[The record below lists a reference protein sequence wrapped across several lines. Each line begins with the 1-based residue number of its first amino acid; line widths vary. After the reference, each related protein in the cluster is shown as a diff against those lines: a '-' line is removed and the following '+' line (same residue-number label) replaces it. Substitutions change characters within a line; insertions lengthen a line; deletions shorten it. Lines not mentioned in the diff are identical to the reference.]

1 MSDPCDPLCP
11 FLACTSCPLNQDPAP
26 AGAGSSPLGGE

>member
-11 FLACTSCPLNQDPAP
+11 FLACASCPLNQPPKARTVTASRMED
-26 AGAGSSPLGGE
+26 E